1 MLAYMD
7 GLLEAEDAA
16 DIAKK
21 IEESEYA
28 TKLMH
33 RARDVVRRL
42 RLSAPSLSDKGPG
55 LDPNTVAE
63 YLDNTLS
70 DDRVPDFEKVCL
82 DSDVHLAEVVAC
94 HQVLTL
100 VLGEPAEIDPAAR
113 QRMYNLPQAM
123 AAQAAAPVVPP
134 SPMAAPVAVR
144 SDGEPVAAASRPRH
158 RPEVPD
164 YLREPRGR
172 FRFWA
177 LAIVLLVLVAV
188 GALAAGGV
196 GPFAPG
202 TFLGDRLDRL
212 FARGP
217 AEEESADKPAQSNGA
232 GKEPVKTGTPEE
244 PDKTE
249 PDSREKAKLVQ
260 PDLTPVKK
268 TDDGSAEEPPLPL
281 EKPAKTEEPK
291 IENPLKPEPG
301 PGPEKIDPEP
311 KIQVPPRPVGI
322 FTTEKQVL
330 LRHDPAGN
338 DWIRLAAPQGIVSS
352 GDRLLSLPTYQPVI
366 ALTAGVTVQL
376 APASE
381 IELLPPLGPGDGIP
395 GVKLIRGR
403 VVVRSV
409 GKAGVQLVVEV
420 NGHAG
425 IVTFNDAVASGAVE
439 TVRVRAP
446 GTDPETTP
454 GAAATYLYAQKGTL
468 SWSMG
473 ADQQPVA
480 VTAPA
485 RLTLGPQP
493 VRTALTAEQL
503 PAWIAGEPLGS
514 WDQLASPE
522 LERSLAVDA
531 AAMKGL
537 REMSTHRRKEVAWLV
552 IRALGTLG
560 QFDAMVAML
569 NSDDKDRKQ
578 FWMDCA
584 DQLQEAVN
592 RDPVTAAAV
601 RKLFEK
607 DFGPAAP
614 ELYRT
619 LWGYTEK
626 QLRDG
631 QAKLLIDYL
640 DHKVLAYRVLGFWA
654 LQRLTGGWKL
664 TYAPDLLPENRRA
677 LAANGWRKRLDSGEL
692 YTRVASRLGSPVAP
706 EPTDGEEPPPLPTP

>member
-1 MLAYMD
+1 MRLTLRTMLAYMD
-7 GLLEAEDAA
+7 GLLEPEDAA

-42 RLSAPSLSDKGPG
+42 RLSAPSLTDKGPG

-113 QRMYNLPQAM
+113 QRMYNLPQAL
-123 AAQAAAPVVPP
+123 AAQAAAPVAPP
-134 SPMAAPVAVR
+134 T
-144 SDGEPVAAASRPRH
+144 PVAATAAAKTDGRPQPAAPCPRH

-172 FRFWA
+172 FGYWA
-177 LAIVLLVLVAV
+177 LAIVLLALVAG
-188 GALAAGGV
+188 GALAAARV

-202 TFLGDRLDRL
+202 TYLGDHVDRL
-212 FARGP
+212 LARTP
-217 AEEESADKPAQSNGA
+217 PEEEPADKTGAANGTA
-232 GKEPVKTGTPEE
+232 RDKEPAKTVVPEE
-244 PDKTE
+244 SGKTE
-249 PDSREKAKLVQ
+249 PDTEGPAKLTQ
-260 PDLTPVKK
+260 PDLMPPKK
-268 TDDGSAEEPPLPL
+268 TEDGSAEEPPLPP

-291 IENPLKPEPG
+291 VENPIRPEPG
-301 PGPEKIDPEP
+301 PEKPEP
-311 KIQVPPRPVGI
+311 APKVNMPPRPVGI

-330 LRHDPAGN
+330 LRYDAAGN
-338 DWIRLAAPQGIVSS
+338 DWVRLAAPQGIVSS
-352 GDRLLSLPTYQPVI
+352 GDRLLALPTYQPVI

-376 APASE
+376 AAGSE

-403 VVVRSV
+403 LVVRSV

-425 IVTFNDAVASGAVE
+425 IVTFNDAVASGALE
-439 TVRVRAP
+439 TVSVRAP

-454 GAAATYLYAQKGTL
+454 SAAATYLYAQKGTL
-468 SWSMG
+468 SWS
-473 ADQQPVA
+473 ADAVKEPVA

-503 PAWIAGEPLGS
+503 PSWIAGEPLGS

-531 AAMKGL
+531 AVMKGL
-537 REMSTHRRKEVAWLV
+537 REMITHRRKEVAWLV
-552 IRALGTLG
+552 IRCLGTLG
-560 QFDAMVAML
+560 QFDSMVAML
-569 NSDDKDRKQ
+569 TSDDKDRKQ

-592 RDPVTAAAV
+592 RGPETAAAV

-607 DFGPAAP
+607 DFGAAAP
-614 ELYRT
+614 ESVSHALGLHREAT
-619 LWGYTEK
+619 P
-626 QLRDG
+626 RRPG
-631 QAKLLIDYL
+631 QAAGRQPRPQSPG
-640 DHKVLAYRVLGFWA
+640 VPGAEFLG
-654 LQRLTGGWKL
+654 
-664 TYAPDLLPENRRA
+664 
-677 LAANGWRKRLDSGEL
+677 LAA
-692 YTRVASRLGSPVAP
+692 A
-706 EPTDGEEPPPLPTP
+706 